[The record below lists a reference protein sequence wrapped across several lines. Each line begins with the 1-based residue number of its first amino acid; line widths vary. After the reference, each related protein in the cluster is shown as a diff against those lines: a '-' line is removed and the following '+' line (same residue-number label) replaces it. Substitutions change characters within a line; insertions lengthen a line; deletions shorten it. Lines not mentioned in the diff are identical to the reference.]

1 METYPRLVPILVFAL
16 TLFGQS
22 CVGSPS
28 SQKQAKGE
36 VMQQMKSVHE
46 FAVTRM
52 DGQNIALAE
61 YAGKVLLLVN
71 VASKCG
77 FTGQYADLQKL
88 FETYGEKGFVV
99 LGFPAN
105 DFLGQEP
112 GTNEE
117 IQQFCSLNYGVTFP
131 VFAKLSVKG
140 KDQHPLYEF
149 LTNKTTNPGFHGN
162 ISWNFNKFLV
172 DRQGRVIGRF
182 GSRDNPMGKP
192 IVQAVEQAL
201 HDNAAN

>member
-1 METYPRLVPILVFAL
+1 
-16 TLFGQS
+16 
-22 CVGSPS
+22 
-28 SQKQAKGE
+28 
-36 VMQQMKSVHE
+36 MKSVHE

-52 DGQNIALAE
+52 DGQDITLDE
-61 YAGKVLLLVN
+61 YAGEVLLLVN

-88 FETYGEKGFVV
+88 FETYEEKGLVV

-117 IQQFCSLNYGVTFP
+117 IQEFCTLNYGVTFP

-149 LTNKTTNPGFHGN
+149 LTNKTTNPGFGGD

-172 DRQGRVIGRF
+172 DQQGRVIGRF
-182 GSRDNPMGKP
+182 GSRDKP
-192 IVQAVEQAL
+192 LDKSIVQAVEQAL
-201 HDNAAN
+201 NDNTAKQL

>member
-1 METYPRLVPILVFAL
+1 MVAL
-16 TLFGQS
+16 AICLTT
-22 CVGSPS
+22 
-28 SQKQAKGE
+28 QAGASTQAYTKGAE
-36 VMQQMKSVHE
+36 RQNMNSVHE
-46 FAVTRM
+46 FVVTRA
-52 DGQNIALAE
+52 DGQNISLAE

-77 FTGQYADLQKL
+77 FTEQYADLQKL
-88 FETYGEKGFVV
+88 FETYEEKGFIA

-117 IQQFCSLNYGVTFP
+117 IQQFCQQNYGVTFP

-140 KDQHPLYEF
+140 KDQHPLYDF
-149 LTNKTTNPGFHGN
+149 LTNKTTNPGFGGN

-172 DRQGRVIGRF
+172 DRQGQVIGRF
-182 GSRDNPMGKP
+182 GSRDNPMAKH
-192 IVQAVEQAL
+192 VV
-201 HDNAAN
+201 